1 MKNLLFVVFLFAFSS
16 VAFGQTSKAKFTEK
30 VRAAP
35 TPPPAVLERKQV
47 EGVVPRAIRGGNPL
61 QMANPLAPAKYGTA
75 AQSVMLDPYT
85 TKWNGIKLFE
95 IFW

>member
-1 MKNLLFVVFLFAFSS
+1 MKNLLTVVFLFALSS
-16 VAFGQTSKAKFTEK
+16 VALGQTSKARFTEK

-35 TPPPAVLERKQV
+35 TPPPRVFERSNV
-47 EGVVPRAIRGGNPL
+47 EGAVPRGARGGNPL
-61 QMANPLAPAKYGTA
+61 QMVNPLAPAKYGTA
-75 AQSVMLDPYT
+75 AQSVILEPYT